1 MSDFW
6 VALRFL
12 TVIPLGKAASPL
24 SYQEMVRSLN
34 YYSLVGLLLGGVIA
48 LISTGTSYLDLGLSG
63 DVIIV
68 AALSLLTGGL
78 HLDGLADTADGVLN
92 CRAREEKLAIMRDSR
107 IGAMG
112 AIALWIVLMLKVS
125 LLGEFAFPEK
135 LRLVWFI
142 PAMGRCAMVWSA
154 VRFPY
159 ARASGGLGSFSQG
172 AGKASLY
179 VNAGIIVVA
188 GVLLLGIS
196 CLAIIIV
203 VMAFAHLLAMVLSKR
218 LGGLTGDTYGA
229 VCELC
234 ETLTLLM
241 GTVIGL

>member
-1 MSDFW
+1 MSDFF

-12 TVIPLGKAASPL
+12 TVIPLGEAASPP
-24 SYQEMVRSLN
+24 SHQEMARSLN
-34 YYSLVGLLLGGVIA
+34 HYSLVGLLLGGVIA
-48 LISTGTSYLDLGLSG
+48 LVSMGTSYLGLGLSG
-63 DVIIV
+63 DVVIV
-68 AALSLLTGGL
+68 AALCLLTGGL

-92 CRAREEKLAIMRDSR
+92 CRTREEKLKIMRDSR

-112 AIALWIVLMLKVS
+112 AIALWIVLMLKVT
-125 LLGEFAFPEK
+125 LLGEFALPEK
-135 LRLVWFI
+135 LFLVWFM

-172 AGKASLY
+172 AGRASLS
-179 VNAGIIVVA
+179 VNAGVIVVS

-196 CLAIIIV
+196 CLAIIVV
-203 VMAFAHLLAMVLSKR
+203 VMALAHLLSMVLSR
-218 LGGLTGDTYGA
+218 MLGGLTGDTYGA

-241 GTVIGL
+241 GVVIGL